1 MCTNLES
8 IILREALQYVD
19 VDGCLYLCVTRQKQY
34 KTKNKEEWH
43 ERKVISAESGPIDVL

>member
-34 KTKNKEEWH
+34 KTKNKEE
-43 ERKVISAESGPIDVL
+43 